1 MFLDEV
7 AAINWWEVY
16 NCGTVEEAVRMFTE
30 GVNRILDRKDMAPV
44 RTFQQR
50 QKYAP
55 WLSAETKSMMAE
67 RDAAVKEARHTSRPE
82 DLAKATKLRNMCT
95 RLLRTEKHRY
105 LKQKLDI
112 CEEERD
118 VLGTW
123 KNLKS
128 YLGWGSSCGSPTV
141 LTDPST
147 GQQTNSPKKMA
158 NIQNKFYTDK
168 VRSIRQKLPKIGDP
182 TKKLRDLMN
191 KGPHPRQEGL
201 ALQTVS
207 QNTINQ
213 IILDLKNS

>member
-1 MFLDEV
+1 MPKNSQQYVTKRSLKNFNSKKFLDEV

-16 NCGTVEEAVRMFTE
+16 NCGTVDEAVRMFTE
-30 GVNRILDRKDMAPV
+30 GVNRILDRKDMAAV

-112 CEEERD
+112 CKEERD
-118 VLGTW
+118 VSGMEELKKLFGLGKFLWFT
-123 KNLKS
+123 N
-128 YLGWGSSCGSPTV
+128 GTHGSIYRT
-141 LTDPST
+141 
-147 GQQTNSPKKMA
+147 A
-158 NIQNKFYTDK
+158 NKF
-168 VRSIRQKLPKIGDP
+168 P
-182 TKKLRDLMN
+182 
-191 KGPHPRQEGL
+191 QE
-201 ALQTVS
+201 
-207 QNTINQ
+207 
-213 IILDLKNS
+213 DRKYKE